1 MGLQGNKTTLDFL
14 SLYKDSSFQDSGPS
28 SQGYFLKTQ
37 NLLQPL
43 EKVPDTSPGTATPP
57 NPPNS
62 AEHVLPGGIGTFSIS
77 HVSYPHHRT
86 AAAVVKPEAVAYD
99 RSNRKG
105 SSGEGPYGR
114 GFTLWDESAAAA
126 AVVAAAKDHVR
137 ERQPAT
143 RVTEDKPGQQRW
155 TSPYGASRSS
165 SSSFGSLSSSRQ
177 LAAHDKQLRVMEA
190 ARSGKGFDDDDDDDE
205 DFGKRDVSAQK
216 ELTVKV
222 DGKGGGGGD
231 QKANTPR
238 SKHSATEQRR
248 RSKINDRFQILRDLI
263 PHSDQKRDKASF
275 LLEVIEYIQ
284 FLQEKVN
291 KYEST
296 YPGWTQEN
304 AKLMPW
310 KNSQGPGESIVDHS
324 MVIKNGPASGFM
336 FSGNENSVPVA
347 PMISS
352 QTPAESDNIDTGA
365 AYKPMEVSSKVPA
378 LPVPLQ
384 PNLFTPTGRVSGFP
398 QQRLVSD
405 TEMASQNPQA
415 QWLRACPNECLSS
428 TNMLS
433 EQEELAIDE
442 GTISI
447 SSAYSEGLLNTLT
460 HALQSSGIDLSQAN
474 ISVQIN
480 LGKRAISKP
489 STVTSVAKDQ
499 DDPSTSNRTPTNSR
513 VAEESEQAQKRQRTD
528 NSR

>member
-37 NLLQPL
+37 DLLQPL
-43 EKVPDTSPGTATPP
+43 ERVPDTSPPP
-57 NPPNS
+57 NPPTS
-62 AEHVLPGGIGTFSIS
+62 VEHVLPGGIGTFSIS
-77 HVSYPHHRT
+77 HVSYPHHQT
-86 AAAVVKPEAVAYD
+86 AEAVVKPEAVAYD
-99 RSNRKG
+99 RSNKKG
-105 SSGEGPYGR
+105 SNGLGPYGR

-126 AVVAAAKDHVR
+126 AKDHVR

-143 RVTEDKPGQQRW
+143 RDFSVSANAVTEDKPGQQRW

-165 SSSFGSLSSSRQ
+165 SSSFGSLSSSRCGHNITPLPPLLLSLALARAIHLGQ

-190 ARSGKGFDDDDDDDE
+190 ARTGKGFDDDDDDDE
-205 DFGKRDVSAQK
+205 EFGKRDVSSHK

-310 KNSQGPGESIVDHS
+310 KNSQGPGESIVDH
-324 MVIKNGPASGFM
+324 IKNGSSSGFL
-336 FSGNENSVPVA
+336 FSGNDNSIPVA

-365 AYKPMEVSSKVPA
+365 AYKPMEVSSKVPT

-384 PNLFTPTGRVSGFP
+384 PSLFTPAGR
-398 QQRLVSD
+398 
-405 TEMASQNPQA
+405 
-415 QWLRACPNECLSS
+415 
-428 TNMLS
+428 
-433 EQEELAIDE
+433 
-442 GTISI
+442 
-447 SSAYSEGLLNTLT
+447 
-460 HALQSSGIDLSQAN
+460 SSGIDLSQAN

-513 VAEESEQAQKRQRTD
+513 VAEESEQAQKRQRQITD
-528 NSR
+528 DDETHIFSSFSQLHLSLLSMSLLKKTSTINVNADVL